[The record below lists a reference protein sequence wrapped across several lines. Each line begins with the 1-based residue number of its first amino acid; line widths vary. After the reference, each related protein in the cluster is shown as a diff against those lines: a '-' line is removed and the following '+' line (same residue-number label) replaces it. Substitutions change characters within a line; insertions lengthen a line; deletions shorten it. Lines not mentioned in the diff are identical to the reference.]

1 MVGTI
6 LRHQTPVWEGRT
18 RGDCGVGG
26 EDFGDGVGGGSR
38 QMWLE
43 GGASH
48 REVLWVRKRSLA
60 KYGRGGRTRGTVGV
74 EEGKL
79 GRGVKM

>member
-1 MVGTI
+1 M
-6 LRHQTPVWEGRT
+6 
-18 RGDCGVGG
+18 GVGG
-26 EDFGDGVGGGSR
+26 EDFGDGGGSR
-38 QMWLE
+38 QIWLE

-48 REVLWVRKRSLA
+48 REVLCVRKRSLA
-60 KYGRGGRTRGTVGV
+60 KYGRGGRTRGNARV